1 MADQLAERPISK
13 RDQNVLAFLRAHVAL
28 HGHAPTVVEISEGV
42 GASTRTVAKAVRSLA
57 HRGLVKHHPRRPRG
71 LEITTATGAP
81 VKAPHPL
88 VEELVKTRLRREVPT
103 REIAARLGVRTTTVN
118 NYELGLRQ
126 PTPQRLEQW
135 AAALGLRITLTPT
148 NPTEKP

>member
-1 MADQLAERPISK
+1 MADPLSARPISK
-13 RDQNVLAFLRAHVAL
+13 RDQNVLAFLRAHIAL
-28 HGHAPTVVEISEGV
+28 HGHAPTVVEISDGV
-42 GASTRTVAKAVRSLA
+42 GVSTRTVAKAVRSLS
-57 HRGLVKHHPRRPRG
+57 HRGLVKRHPRRPRG
-71 LEITTATGAP
+71 LEITTGTGAP

-88 VEELVKTRLRREVPT
+88 VEELVKTRVGRGIPT
-103 REIAARLGVRTTTVN
+103 REIAAQLAVRTSTVN

-148 NPTEKP
+148 NLTEKS

>member
-1 MADQLAERPISK
+1 MADPLSAPSISK
-13 RDQNVLAFLRAHVAL
+13 RDQNVLAFLRAHVAS

-42 GASTRTVAKAVRSLA
+42 GASTRTVVKAVRSLA

-71 LEITTATGAP
+71 LEITTETGAP

-88 VEELVKTRLRREVPT
+88 VEQLVKTRMLRNIPT
-103 REIAARLGVRTTTVN
+103 RDVAAQLGVCTSTVN

-126 PTPQRLEQW
+126 PTPHRLEQW

-148 NPTEKP
+148 KPLEKP